1 MKRSR
6 KEVART
12 SHRNRSKHTVQK
24 ENFEYNF
31 EAGARAG
38 PPDRK
43 LIQKII
49 ESGEKASY
57 KKGAVVFAQGE
68 KPRGIFL
75 VLAGAIK
82 LYISSSEGR
91 SFILGFK
98 GPGNILGLASTIL
111 GRRYEA
117 TAEATSPTTA
127 IFLRREALF
136 KLLQEE
142 TNTALETA
150 ELLSE
155 RCFMLLDELRNVTLS
170 DSAEQRL
177 AAFVLRLQNGR
188 QDNGASVHLQGAKQE
203 DLAQMVGLCRETTS
217 RALSR
222 LKQRQILDWGHSTL
236 VVWDWDALQK
246 LAVSP
251 QRTRSGKTDARLHMN
266 RIPHRKM

>member
-1 MKRSR
+1 MKDSR

-12 SHRNRSKHTVQK
+12 SHRNRPKHTIQK

-31 EAGARAG
+31 EARVRAG

-57 KKGAVVFAQGE
+57 KKGAVFFAQGE
-68 KPRGIFL
+68 KPPGIFL
-75 VLAGAIK
+75 VLTGAIK

-98 GPGNILGLASTIL
+98 GPGSILGLASTIL
-111 GRRYEA
+111 GRRCEA
-117 TAEATSPTTA
+117 TAETTSPTTA
-127 IFLRREALF
+127 ISLRREALL
-136 KLLQEE
+136 KLLQEN

-155 RCFMLLDELRNVTLS
+155 RCFKLLDELRNVTLS

-188 QDNGASVHLQGAKQE
+188 RDNGASVHLLGAKQE
-203 DLAQMVGLCRETTS
+203 DLALMVRLCRETTS

-222 LKQRQILDWGHSTL
+222 LKRRQILDWGHSTL
-236 VVWDWDALQK
+236 VVRNWDALQK

-251 QRTRSGKTDARLHMN
+251 PRTRFG
-266 RIPHRKM
+266 